1 MKQPGPPKGTRVFTF
16 NSTVYIALFTFVFL
30 LGIQLSISLSFV
42 TPVACKDNLK
52 IGLKG
57 NFLMSPLCNLKSL
70 VTPAGI
76 IEWVSEIKQ
85 ISTGRIGKSFQKQV
99 ED

>member
-1 MKQPGPPKGTRVFTF
+1 MKKPGPLKGTRDFTF
-16 NSTVYIALFTFVFL
+16 HSTVYITLFTFVFS

-42 TPVACKDNLK
+42 TPVACTDNLK

-76 IEWVSEIKQ
+76 IEWVSEIKR
-85 ISTGRIGKSFQKQV
+85 ISAGGIAKVFKNK
-99 ED
+99 

>member
-1 MKQPGPPKGTRVFTF
+1 MKQPGPPKGTSVFTF
-16 NSTVYIALFTFVFL
+16 HSAVYIRLFTFVFLLFTFVFL

-76 IEWVSEIKQ
+76 IE
-85 ISTGRIGKSFQKQV
+85 
-99 ED
+99 